1 MFSLLSYIRNMEKQK
16 ARVICLIKN
25 PKVLILTAHYGN
37 GHVQVAKTLEQT
49 FRQKELKML
58 LYATCLENH
67 IHL

>member
-1 MFSLLSYIRNMEKQK
+1 MEKQK
-16 ARVICLIKN
+16 LGVDLFDKN